1 MRDVDCSGR
10 ADAQL
15 KEPKP
20 LWCYQLP
27 AVQCDRHYVHVKRVK
42 QACML
47 LEGRCDLGSRCKA
60 RGNSTA
66 KVSRPKMQEETELQQ
81 AATRWLAAA
90 LPDAMAAGQPGMR
103 LRHGF
108 PDLFIYEAGAS
119 GEHGLGV
126 EFKLS
131 TTRLSAAQRQT
142 RNQLNARG
150 YSYRVVRSLPEF
162 RLTVRDY
169 LPVFPGATGCYSG
182 LVDNRGRPQ
191 TTCNRLPHNYGTARD
206 EARRLQPVD
215 PSSVVDVRHSRAS
228 AFGAVFSK
236 KLWGVGAKKRILGH
250 GAAASGRHGGTGAA
264 STLPAT
270 VCTREAL
277 VRVLQWVAS
286 QSPERRPLSL
296 LDVPCGDMS
305 WMPTLWREY
314 HQASQAELKG
324 ERAVPDAV
332 PVPANV
338 DGTVGRDCGGPC
350 SAVDRSPVVAAPLLD
365 YHGLDIAA
373 PLIEQHRASP
383 EISRLAAQYAVRPY
397 FEVSDIVSTPLT
409 QPYDLVFTK
418 DMTIHLSTLDALD
431 AFRHIAASGSRFMLA
446 TTNPSILENH
456 ELPGATARSYSKP
469 GAGRDLNLE
478 LPPFN
483 FSAPL
488 CRSIQFRPTGAQM
501 HLWDLHELRSILVR
515 S

>member
-15 KEPKP
+15 KEPKA

-27 AVQCDRHYVHVKRVK
+27 SVQCDRHYVYDKREK
-42 QACML
+42 LACML
-47 LEGRCDLGSRCKA
+47 LEGRCDIGSRCNA
-60 RGNSTA
+60 RVDVNATA
-66 KVSRPKMQEETELQQ
+66 GASRPKMREETVLQQ
-81 AATRWLAAA
+81 AATRWLGAA
-90 LPDAMAAGQPGMR
+90 LPDAIAAGQPGQR

-119 GEHGLGV
+119 GEHGLGI
-126 EFKLS
+126 EFKVN

-169 LPVFPGATGCYSG
+169 LPVLPGATGCYSG
-182 LVDNRGRPQ
+182 LVDRGRPQ
-191 TTCNRLPHNYGTARD
+191 TTCNRLPHHYGAARA

-215 PSSVVDVRHSRAS
+215 SSAVDARHSS
-228 AFGAVFSK
+228 AVFSK
-236 KLWGVGAKKRILGH
+236 KLWGVGTKTRNRGQAS
-250 GAAASGRHGGTGAA
+250 SGRRGGSGAA

-277 VRVLQWVAS
+277 VRVLQWVAR
-286 QSPERRPLSL
+286 QSPERRPLAL
-296 LDVPCGDMS
+296 LDVACGDMN

-314 HQASQAELKG
+314 HQASQIERKG
-324 ERAVPDAV
+324 ESAVPDAV

-365 YHGLDIAA
+365 YHGLDIVA
-373 PLIEQHRASP
+373 PLIEQHRGSP
-383 EISRLAAQYAVRPY
+383 EISRRAVQHAVRLS
-397 FEVSDIVSTPLT
+397 FDVSDIVSTPLA

-418 DMTIHLSTLDALD
+418 DLTIHLRTLDALE

-446 TTNPSILENH
+446 TTNPSILENR

-501 HLWDLHELRSILVR
+501 HLWDLRELRSILIR
-515 S
+515 RDPDRKLR